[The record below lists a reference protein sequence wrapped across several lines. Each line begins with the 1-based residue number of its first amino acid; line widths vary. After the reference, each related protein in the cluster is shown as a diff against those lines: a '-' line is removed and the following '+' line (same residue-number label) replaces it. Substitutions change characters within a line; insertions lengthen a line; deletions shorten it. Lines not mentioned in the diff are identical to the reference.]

1 MDDAEVRSMAREL
14 SVIVGYID
22 QLSSL
27 STDGVSPTAHP
38 LTIHNVFREDDVADS
53 YDPEVALGN
62 ASAQRAGFF
71 CVPRVLD
78 GEGGA

>member
-1 MDDAEVRSMAREL
+1 MAREL
-14 SVIVGYID
+14 SVIVGYVD
-22 QLSSL
+22 QLRSL

-38 LTIHNVFREDDVADS
+38 SAIHNVFREDEVTDS
-53 YDPEVALGN
+53 YEPEVALGN
-62 ASAQRAGFF
+62 APKQHAGFF